1 MIRYSLAI
9 DIPDDILDKRVKKA
23 NSWLQEE
30 IIDDTDQFVP
40 MRTGALAGTVYR
52 NRICNALCQIYVLR
66 ESDGRPKDWSRW
78 IPCKEPENRRFG
90 MEIQKRYQE
99 EAH

>member
-52 NRICNALCQIYVLR
+52 LSLIHI
-66 ESDGRPKDWSRW
+66 
-78 IPCKEPENRRFG
+78 
-90 MEIQKRYQE
+90 
-99 EAH
+99 